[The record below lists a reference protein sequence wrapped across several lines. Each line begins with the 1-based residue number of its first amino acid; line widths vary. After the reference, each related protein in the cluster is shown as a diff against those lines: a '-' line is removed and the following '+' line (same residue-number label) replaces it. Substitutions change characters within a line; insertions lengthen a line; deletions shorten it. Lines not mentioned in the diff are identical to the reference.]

1 MRPFLPLLLRRS
13 RWERPHPYLPSQP
26 GISLFK
32 IPPPS
37 SQARKRF
44 CFALAHKFSCDV
56 SRFPVK
62 GTLLV
67 LHAEGECLGAATAA
81 GVSGERFL
89 ERPFCCLWSLTFFS
103 VAALFARPAS
113 CSSLCEWAFFVSDC
127 RFLESRN
134 ILAYSESGTFLFCE
148 AGVGEIWSFG
158 GFAVESTKEK
168 RNDCRTRFRQFAL
181 ETTDVQAARY
191 LFPLLFGIPTRTAVE
206 RRFYLP
212 FRTSPVSFPNPNFC
226 E

>member
-1 MRPFLPLLLRRS
+1 MPKASASGQRQLRAFLASVFSNVPFAAYGALLSFRSQPYSRDPLL
-13 RWERPHPYLPSQP
+13 
-26 GISLFK
+26 
-32 IPPPS
+32 
-37 SQARKRF
+37 
-44 CFALAHKFSCDV
+44 ALLS
-56 SRFPVK
+56 
-62 GTLLV
+62 
-67 LHAEGECLGAATAA
+67 
-81 GVSGERFL
+81 
-89 ERPFCCLWSLTFFS
+89 
-103 VAALFARPAS
+103 AS
-113 CSSLCEWAFFVSDC
+113 FVSDC
-127 RFLESRN
+127 RFLKSRN